1 MNLRHRSCSAI
12 STPWVESI
20 FVSGKESWVVDAE
33 GFGRTATAL
42 GDSFLKYS
50 IATHPPHQ
58 TRPKM
63 GNAYLMGTWSLQR
76 EGQILGHAQA
86 ICEDKPLK
94 ICRLILRFESPTIE
108 TEALS
113 FLMTGVL
120 IMSGSDILE
129 VGILDGEIKDW
140 LEPNSEMQIKA
151 TWIYQ
156 KNFFLAQSVDAFK
169 ALNLLC
175 LSMPAWEE
183 HPIGKLRV
191 ERLNYLKIRKAR
203 VMELENPKPKKV
215 RRSLIAR
222 LFRPKI
228 SD

>member
-1 MNLRHRSCSAI
+1 
-12 STPWVESI
+12 
-20 FVSGKESWVVDAE
+20 
-33 GFGRTATAL
+33 
-42 GDSFLKYS
+42 
-50 IATHPPHQ
+50 
-58 TRPKM
+58 
-63 GNAYLMGTWSLQR
+63 
-76 EGQILGHAQA
+76 
-86 ICEDKPLK
+86 
-94 ICRLILRFESPTIE
+94 
-108 TEALS
+108 
-113 FLMTGVL
+113 MTGVL
-120 IMSGSDILE
+120 IMSGADILE

-140 LEPNSEMQIKA
+140 LEPNSDMQMKA

-156 KNFFLAQSVDAFK
+156 KNFFLAKSGEVFK

-175 LSMPAWEE
+175 VSMPAWEE

-191 ERLNYLKIRKAR
+191 QRLNYLKIRKAR